1 MWLLLAALAALLIGI
16 STILSKLGVKDAD
29 PYVTGAVTNT
39 VLLAAFAVTALF
51 TGSFGQAGEM
61 GLWTWVSVA
70 ASGVILSVSWAFY
83 FLGLAGGSVSV
94 FLAIQSLTIVVSM
107 VLCAVFIKEKITLFM
122 IIGTVMIVAGT
133 LLMMNR
139 EELAALKNKNILK
152 SDQRW
157 ILFSGLSAVFASV
170 SYVIVKADRAPID
183 TNVTSTFRYIIVV
196 LTLWA
201 ILFARNKRRQAD
213 EAIGTRKASG
223 EKPQRASAGKR
234 AEETVGSRRLSG
246 KTEAVS
252 WKDIAGKTWMF
263 ILLGAAASGAGHVLV
278 YKSLYLGKA
287 AVIMTIYRM
296 GMVISIILS
305 RIFLHE
311 KLTKKGWIGFA
322 LLAAGV
328 VVFAVGR

>member
-16 STILSKLGVKDAD
+16 STILSKLGIKDAD

-39 VLLAAFAVTALF
+39 VLLGAFAVTALF
-51 TGSFGQAGEM
+51 TGSFGQTGDM

-70 ASGVILSVSWAFY
+70 ASGVILSVSWVFY

-107 VLCAVFIKEKITLFM
+107 ALCAIFIKEKITLLM
-122 IIGTVMIVAGT
+122 IIGTVMIIAGT

-139 EELAALKNKNILK
+139 EELASLKNKHILK

-157 ILFSGLSAVFASV
+157 ILFSALSAVFASI
-170 SYVIVKADRAPID
+170 SYVIVKADTAPID

-201 ILFARNKRRQAD
+201 ILFAKHKGA
-213 EAIGTRKASG
+213 EAAK
-223 EKPQRASAGKR
+223 
-234 AEETVGSRRLSG
+234 
-246 KTEAVS
+246 
-252 WKDIAGKTWMF
+252 IAAKTWIF

-328 VVFAVGR
+328 VVFAAGR

>member
-51 TGSFGQAGEM
+51 TGSFGQTGEM

-196 LTLWA
+196 LTLWG
-201 ILFARNKRRQAD
+201 ILFARNKRRQA
-213 EAIGTRKASG
+213 
-223 EKPQRASAGKR
+223 
-234 AEETVGSRRLSG
+234 EETAGSRRLSG
-246 KTEAVS
+246 KTEAAS

>member
-1 MWLLLAALAALLIGI
+1 MWLFLAALAALLIGI
-16 STILSKLGVKDAD
+16 STILSKLGIKDAD

-51 TGSFGQAGEM
+51 TGTFDQTGDM

-70 ASGVILSVSWAFY
+70 ASGVILSISWVFY

-107 VLCAVFIKEKITLFM
+107 ALCAVFIKEKITMFM

-133 LLMMNR
+133 LLMMDR
-139 EELAALKNKNILK
+139 KELAALKDKNILK

-157 ILFSGLSAVFASV
+157 ILFSALSAVFASI
-170 SYVIVKADRAPID
+170 SYVIVKADKAPID

-196 LTLWA
+196 LTLWV
-201 ILFARNKRRQAD
+201 ILFARHKW
-213 EAIGTRKASG
+213 
-223 EKPQRASAGKR
+223 PQAGKI
-234 AEETVGSRRLSG
+234 T
-246 KTEAVS
+246 
-252 WKDIAGKTWMF
+252 GKTWLF

-305 RIFLHE
+305 RFFLHE
-311 KLTKKGWIGFA
+311 KLTKKGWAGFV

>member
-1 MWLLLAALAALLIGI
+1 MWLLLAALAALLIGV
-16 STILSKLGVKDAD
+16 STILSKLGIKDAD

-39 VLLAAFAVTALF
+39 VLLGAFAVTALF
-51 TGSFGQAGEM
+51 TGTFGQAGDM

-107 VLCAVFIKEKITLFM
+107 ALCAIFIKEKITLFM
-122 IIGTVMIVAGT
+122 IAGTVMIIAGT

-139 EELAALKNKNILK
+139 EELSALKNKNILK

-157 ILFSGLSAVFASV
+157 ILFSGLSAIFASV

-196 LTLWA
+196 LALWA
-201 ILFARNKRRQAD
+201 ILFVRNKRRQ
-213 EAIGTRKASG
+213 SG
-223 EKPQRASAGKR
+223 APAAAAGGPGQKSAAG
-234 AEETVGSRRLSG
+234 
-246 KTEAVS
+246 
-252 WKDIAGKTWMF
+252 WKEITAKTWLF

-278 YKSLYLGKA
+278 YKALYLGKA